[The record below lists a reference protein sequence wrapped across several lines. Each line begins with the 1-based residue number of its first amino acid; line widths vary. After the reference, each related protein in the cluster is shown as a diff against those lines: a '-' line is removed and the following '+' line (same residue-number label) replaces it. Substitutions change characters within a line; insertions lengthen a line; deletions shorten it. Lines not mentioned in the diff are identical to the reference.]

1 MMSPVF
7 FFKKKKISHILKHTS
22 WMKLGAKNLNQT
34 NVLVIFERVI
44 LSYKMST
51 NFIFDQNLF

>member
-7 FFKKKKISHILKHTS
+7 LKKKISHILKHTS

-34 NVLVIFERVI
+34 NVVIVNIARI
-44 LSYKMST
+44 MLCYKMST
-51 NFIFDQNLF
+51 NFILD

>member
-7 FFKKKKISHILKHTS
+7 FKKKISHILKHTS

-34 NVLVIFERVI
+34 NVVIVNIARI
-44 LSYKMST
+44 MLCYKMST
-51 NFIFDQNLF
+51 NFILDQNLF

>member
-1 MMSPVF
+1 MMSPV

-34 NVLVIFERVI
+34 NVVIVNIARI
-44 LSYKMST
+44 MLCYKMST
-51 NFIFDQNLF
+51 NFIFD